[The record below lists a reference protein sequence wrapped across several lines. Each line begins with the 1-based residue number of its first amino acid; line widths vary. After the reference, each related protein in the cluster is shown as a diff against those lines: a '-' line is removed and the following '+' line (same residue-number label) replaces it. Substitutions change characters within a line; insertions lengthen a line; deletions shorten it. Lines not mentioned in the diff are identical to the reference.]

1 MKKMMMIAFS
11 LLLGGLKMY
20 AQNQVILDVGIY
32 DPATVKPDHPK
43 MPPHI
48 PMVEQ
53 DGDDLTFETG
63 HAAFTLQLIQDDE
76 VIYSVAVPDTTTLVT
91 LPSWIEGEC
100 EIRLLTGGIYYFYGY
115 ITL

>member
-1 MKKMMMIAFS
+1 MRKAFI
-11 LLLGGLKMY
+11 LLSFFFLGKVMLF
-20 AQNQVILDVGIY
+20 AQQQVLFFLGFE
-32 DPATVKPDHPK
+32 DPTSTMPGGVKA
-43 MPPHI
+43 PPRL